1 MVTLSSHRRCARYR
15 HLPRRSVFRRHL
27 PLRHPPG
34 LALAAV
40 AQRKDLRCQCRGVL
54 DSFGAC
60 AMVRLA
66 GSGNESAR
74 NAMMITG
81 EVTFS
86 PLSGLLT

>member
-1 MVTLSSHRRCARYR
+1 MRVIVIFLVV
-15 HLPRRSVFRRHL
+15 VFFVVIFRFVIL
-27 PLRHPPG
+27 LG

-40 AQRKDLRCQCRGVL
+40 AQRKDLRCQCRGIL